1 MTLTTSPELR
11 LQLSNLAHSLA
22 TRHSE
27 ASYFRPQ
34 YYAALC
40 SGLSEIQYL
49 DLKQVALDEVID
61 AVEHHCREAVPPG
74 LHELFWTAFGS
85 ERIDRSANLLGRSRA
100 AKAFGDLV
108 SVPGLPNGVVEK
120 AKALAESES
129 PPFSTRM
136 LALPTQTFSG
146 RLGKNPL
153 TSLASVVA
161 FAEWKVGITSPD
173 VALLQGWLTNAIRCQ
188 VKYRF
193 VAGVKDGVESDDVA
207 QEVLTSVLQRLFVYQ
222 PVRTAGLERWLFGTV
237 VLDTRMAVRNG
248 SRQFSRIH
256 QTDNTKI
263 WFTHPGSAEDDAAD
277 ARAELAEYTVTKVN
291 AHGVRPDMGARVD
304 AFVDSLGLLLG
315 VGAPKTE
322 EELAGHLRSLFPQ
335 IDDIQVARILA
346 HGHFDQS
353 KDALK

>member
-1 MTLTTSPELR
+1 MTLTASSELR

-49 DLKQVALDEVID
+49 DLKQVALGEVID
-61 AVEHHCREAVPPG
+61 AVEHHCRESVPLG
-74 LHELFWTAFGS
+74 LLELFWTAFGS
-85 ERIDRSANLLGRSRA
+85 ERIDRSTNLLGRSRA

-108 SVPGLPNGVVEK
+108 SVPGLPNGVVKK
-120 AKALAESES
+120 ATALAASES
-129 PPFSTRM
+129 PPFATRM
-136 LALPTQTFSG
+136 LALPAQTFSG

-161 FAEWKVGITSPD
+161 LAEWKAGITSSD
-173 VALLQGWLTNAIRCQ
+173 VALLQGWLTNAIHCQ

-193 VAGVKDGVESDDVA
+193 VIGVSDGVESDDVA
-207 QEVLTSVLQRLFVYQ
+207 QEVLTGVLQRLFVYQ
-222 PVRTAGLERWLFGTV
+222 PERTAGLERWLFGTI

-256 QTDNTKI
+256 QADNTGI
-263 WFTHPGSAEDDAAD
+263 WFTNPVSAEDAAAD
-277 ARAELAEYTVTKVN
+277 ARAELAEYTVTKIN
-291 AHGVRPDMGARVD
+291 ALGERPNMAARVD
-304 AFVDSLGLLLG
+304 AFVDSLGILLG

-346 HGHFDQS
+346 HGHFNQS
-353 KDALK
+353 KERKK